1 MSVSSYLEAFLTMYG
16 WEFYYILY
24 LMLALTGLFV
34 YLTDPDRKGNNHLRE
49 AIAAASILMIVF
61 FIALVPM
68 VPADLNQIKIKS
80 VCTKGNAPTVA
91 AMNSSAYFRD
101 GKTRIPVMPW
111 LAIMLGQ
118 GTSSVI
124 YKAAPCSLDI
134 TEAQKAVWNS
144 DLDGNEE

>member
-34 YLTDPDRKGNNHLRE
+34 YPLLRTLAGIYVDYLTDPDRKGNNHLRE

-80 VCTKGNAPTVA
+80 VCTKGKC
-91 AMNSSAYFRD
+91 AYC
-101 GKTRIPVMPW
+101 
-111 LAIMLGQ
+111 
-118 GTSSVI
+118 
-124 YKAAPCSLDI
+124 CS
-134 TEAQKAVWNS
+134 
-144 DLDGNEE
+144 NEQ